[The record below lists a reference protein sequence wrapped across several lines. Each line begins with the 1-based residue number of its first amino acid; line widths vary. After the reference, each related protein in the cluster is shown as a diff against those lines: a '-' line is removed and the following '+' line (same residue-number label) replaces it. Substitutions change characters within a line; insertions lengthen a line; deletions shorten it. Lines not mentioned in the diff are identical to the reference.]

1 MRKLFVFLTFALV
14 FSFTSCV
21 VLHYHYLR
29 NLSESPVNVTFIFDQ
44 AAAPSLPD
52 SMFIHYSST
61 SHLVNGKTPAYMTD
75 SLKVKKFMFTKMKFV
90 LPSGGMIM
98 LDKMTSSK
106 IGYHDPLRIEI
117 ADTSGKLLQSVYFS
131 EAPAA
136 NGKVFK
142 SKGRFGQYHWH
153 DIY

>member
-1 MRKLFVFLTFALV
+1 MKKLIVFLTLSLGFLL
-14 FSFTSCV
+14 TGCV
-21 VLHYHYLR
+21 VLHYHYMR
-29 NLSESPVNVTFIFDQ
+29 NLSEAPVNVTFIFDQ

-52 SMFIHYSST
+52 SMYIRYSSS
-61 SHLVNGKTPAYMTD
+61 SHLVNEKTPEYMTD
-75 SLKVKKFMFTKMKFV
+75 SLKVRKYMFTKMKFV

-98 LDKMTSSK
+98 LDRNTSSK
-106 IGYHDPLRIEI
+106 IGYHDPLRLEI
-117 ADTSGKLLQSVYFS
+117 ADTTGKLLQTVHFS

-142 SKGRFGQYHWH
+142 SKGRFNQYQWH

>member
-1 MRKLFVFLTFALV
+1 MKKLIVFLTLSLAFLL
-14 FSFTSCV
+14 TGCV
-21 VLHYHYLR
+21 VLHYHYMR
-29 NLSESPVNVTFIFDQ
+29 NLSEAPVNVTFIFDQ

-52 SMFIHYSST
+52 SMYIRYSSS
-61 SHLVNGKTPAYMTD
+61 SHLVNGKTPEYMTD
-75 SLKVKKFMFTKMKFV
+75 SLKVRKYMFTKMKFV

-98 LDKMTSSK
+98 LDRNTSSK
-106 IGYHDPLRIEI
+106 IGYHDPLRLEI
-117 ADTSGKLLQSVYFS
+117 ADTTGKLLQTVHFS

-142 SKGRFGQYHWH
+142 SKGRFNQYHWH

>member
-1 MRKLFVFLTFALV
+1 MKKLIVLLTLSLAFLLTG
-14 FSFTSCV
+14 CV
-21 VLHYHYLR
+21 VLHYHYMR
-29 NLSESPVNVTFIFDQ
+29 NLSEAPVNVTFIFDQ

-52 SMFIHYSST
+52 SMYIRYSSS
-61 SHLVNGKTPAYMTD
+61 SHLVNGKTPEYITD
-75 SLKVKKFMFTKMKFV
+75 SLKVRKYMFTKMKFV
-90 LPSGGMIM
+90 IPSGGMIV
-98 LDKMTSSK
+98 LDKNTSSK

-117 ADTSGKLLQSVYFS
+117 ADTTGKLLQTVHFS

-142 SKGRFGQYHWH
+142 SKGRFGQYHWY

>member
-1 MRKLFVFLTFALV
+1 MRKLFVFLMFALI
-14 FSFTSCV
+14 FSLTSCV
-21 VLHYHYLR
+21 VLHYHYMR
-29 NLSESPVNVTFIFDQ
+29 NLSEAPVNVTFIFDQ
-44 AAAPSLPD
+44 SAAPSLPD
-52 SMFIHYSST
+52 SIYIRYSSS

-90 LPSGGMIM
+90 IPSGGMIM
-98 LDKMTSSK
+98 LDKNTSSK

-117 ADTSGKLLQSVYFS
+117 ADTAGKLLQTVYFS
-131 EAPAA
+131 KAPAA

-142 SKGRFGQYHWH
+142 SKGRFSQYHWH

>member
-1 MRKLFVFLTFALV
+1 MKKLIVFLTLSLAFLL
-14 FSFTSCV
+14 TGCV
-21 VLHYHYLR
+21 VLHYHYMR
-29 NLSESPVNVTFIFDQ
+29 NLSEAPVNVTFIFDQ

-52 SMFIHYSST
+52 SMYIRYSSS
-61 SHLVNGKTPAYMTD
+61 SHLVNGKTPEYMTD
-75 SLKVKKFMFTKMKFV
+75 SLKVRKYMFTKMKFV

-98 LDKMTSSK
+98 LDRNTSSK
-106 IGYHDPLRIEI
+106 IGYHDPLRLEI
-117 ADTSGKLLQSVYFS
+117 ADTTGKLLQTVHFS

-142 SKGRFGQYHWH
+142 SKGRFNQYQWH

>member
-1 MRKLFVFLTFALV
+1 MKKLIVFLTLSFAILL
-14 FSFTSCV
+14 TGCV
-21 VLHYHYLR
+21 VLHYHYMR
-29 NLSESPVNVTFIFDQ
+29 NLSEAPVNVTFIFDQ
-44 AAAPSLPD
+44 SGAPSLPD
-52 SMFIHYSST
+52 SMYIRYSSS

-90 LPSGGMIM
+90 IPSGGMIM
-98 LDKMTSSK
+98 LDKNTSSK

-117 ADTSGKLLQSVYFS
+117 ADTTGKLLQTVHLS

>member
-1 MRKLFVFLTFALV
+1 MKKLIVFLTLSLAFLL
-14 FSFTSCV
+14 TGCV
-21 VLHYHYLR
+21 VLHYHYMR
-29 NLSESPVNVTFIFDQ
+29 NLSEAPVNVTFIFDQ

-52 SMFIHYSST
+52 SMYIRYSSS
-61 SHLVNGKTPAYMTD
+61 SHLVNGKTPEYMTD
-75 SLKVKKFMFTKMKFV
+75 SLKVRKYMFTKMKFV

-98 LDKMTSSK
+98 LDKNTSSK

-117 ADTSGKLLQSVYFS
+117 ADTTGKLLQTVHFS
-131 EAPAA
+131 EAPSA

-142 SKGRFGQYHWH
+142 SKGRFNQYHWH

>member
-1 MRKLFVFLTFALV
+1 MRRILILTSAIIA
-14 FSFTSCV
+14 FTLTGCV

-29 NLSESPVNVTFIFDQ
+29 NLSEAPVNVTFIFDQ

-52 SMFIHYSST
+52 SMYIRYSSS
-61 SHLVNGKTPAYMTD
+61 SHLVNGKTPEYMTD
-75 SLKVKKFMFTKMKFV
+75 SLKVRKYMFTKMKFV

-98 LDKMTSSK
+98 LDKNTSSK
-106 IGYHDPLRIEI
+106 IGYYDPLRIEI
-117 ADTSGKLLQSVYFS
+117 ADTTGKLLQTVHFS

-142 SKGRFGQYHWH
+142 SNGRFNQYHWH

>member
-1 MRKLFVFLTFALV
+1 MKKLFVFLTLSLGFLL
-14 FSFTSCV
+14 TGCV
-21 VLHYHYLR
+21 VLHYHYMR
-29 NLSESPVNVTFIFDQ
+29 NLSEAAVNVTFIFDQ

-52 SMFIHYSST
+52 SMYIRYSSS
-61 SHLVNGKTPAYMTD
+61 SHLVNGKTPEYMTD
-75 SLKVKKFMFTKMKFV
+75 SLKARKYMLTKMKFV

-98 LDKMTSSK
+98 LDKNTSSK

-117 ADTSGKLLQSVYFS
+117 ADTTGKLLQTVHFS

-142 SKGRFGQYHWH
+142 SKGRFNQYHWH